1 MTLEVK
7 IVLTCE
13 GGGKWE
19 WGEWILSILVSMKSA
34 LCLFC
39 SNSASRTLVIW
50 AVFLKYFINN
60 FLYKKNSYLKIFI
73 EKNIPFLFC
82 FSVIFVWNNFINYVI
97 PWRHQELAASNQ
109 RQENVVIRNH
119 RSGSRQ
125 AWGWIACVVLRSS
138 LTQVAFSSS
147 LKGGWSLQ

>member
-1 MTLEVK
+1 MMLEVK
-7 IVLTCE
+7 IVVTCE

-19 WGEWILSILVSMKSA
+19 WGEWILSMLALLKSA

-39 SNSASRTLVIW
+39 GNSASRTLVVW

-60 FLYKKNSYLKIFI
+60 FLEKNSYLKIFI
-73 EKNIPFLFC
+73 EKNISFFFC
-82 FSVIFVWNNFINYVI
+82 SSVISVWNNFINYVI

-109 RQENVVIRNH
+109 RQENVAIRNL

-125 AWGWIACVVLRSS
+125 AWGWIACLVLRSS